1 MEKVECDN
9 FVKLY
14 ECVRIEMITQV
25 RVFLDDIFIVFAK
38 TQQQKVHT
46 ESNNMN
52 RILLWV

>member
-52 RILLWV
+52 RILL